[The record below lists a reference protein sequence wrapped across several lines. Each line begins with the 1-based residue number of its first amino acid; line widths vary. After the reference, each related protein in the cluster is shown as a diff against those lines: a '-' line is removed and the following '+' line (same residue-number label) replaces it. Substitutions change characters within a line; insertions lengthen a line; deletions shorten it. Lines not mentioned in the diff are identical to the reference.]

1 MHAHL
6 SMDCVTSEA
15 KGVSLLLLLGDVRAQ
30 ELVGE
35 LFEKVRGD
43 NDPDD
48 EGQVRDVLCKLTTL
62 LARNVLR

>member
-1 MHAHL
+1 M
-6 SMDCVTSEA
+6 
-15 KGVSLLLLLGDVRAQ
+15 LLGDVRAQ

-48 EGQVRDVLCKLTTL
+48 EGQVRDILCKFIVVV
-62 LARNVLR
+62 RNPFICLQNVEGTP